1 MYSLSS
7 PTSTKR
13 YWKPPVANPFR
24 GFGAVFYK
32 EVLHVRRDPG
42 TLFFSLVIPLLQ
54 MFVLGFGI
62 DTNVRQVN
70 TVVYNADGRQE
81 SRELID
87 RLKNSDTFHI
97 MRYVQNDHDLN
108 DTIVGGNA
116 RVGIKIPVDYSDKLI
131 HGMSAQVLVLIDGS
145 DSSVAGQA
153 INVSTAIGLD
163 ESLRRV
169 LADRDTNFAVDMRP
183 KILFN
188 PDSRSPN
195 FFLPGLTAILLLN
208 VTTFLTAFSIVREK
222 ERGTLE
228 QLFVTPVRPMGLLLG
243 KLLPYLFIGF
253 FELCLILTLMRWVF
267 SVPIHGSV
275 LLLAFL
281 SLPYI
286 FVSLS
291 LGILISSKANSQ
303 GEAMQ
308 LAFVTIL
315 PSIFFSGYIF
325 PRETM
330 PKFFYVLSYFVPATY
345 FINITRGVI
354 LRGAGLRHLWIDA
367 FALFAIGTLLLV
379 IAARRFQNKVIMT

>member
-1 MYSLSS
+1 VL
-7 PTSTKR
+7 
-13 YWKPPVANPFR
+13 NPFR
-24 GFGAVFYK
+24 GFTAVFYK
-32 EVLHVRRDPG
+32 EALHVRRDFG
-42 TLFFSLVIPLLQ
+42 TLFFSLIIPLLQ
-54 MFVLGFGI
+54 MFLLGFGI
-62 DTNVRQVN
+62 DTNIRQIN
-70 TVVYNADGRQE
+70 TVVYNADGRRE
-81 SRELID
+81 SRELLD
-87 RLKNSDTFHI
+87 RLRNSDTFHLV
-97 MRYVQNDHDLN
+97 RFVETDHDLT
-108 DTIVGGNA
+108 DAIVSGKC
-116 RVGIKIPVDYSDKLI
+116 RVGIKIPVDYSDKLL
-131 HGMSAQVLVLIDGS
+131 HQMSAQVLVLIDGS

-153 INVSTAIGLD
+153 INVTTAIGLD

-169 LADRDTNFAVDMRP
+169 LANTGDTTFAVDMRP

-243 KLLPYLFIGF
+243 KLLPYLMIGF
-253 FELCLILTLMRWVF
+253 FELCMILTFMRFIF

-275 LLLAFL
+275 ILLALL

-303 GEAMQ
+303 AEAMQ
-308 LAFVTIL
+308 LAFLTIL

-345 FINITRGVI
+345 FIDITRGII
-354 LRGAGLRHLWIDA
+354 LRGAGWVHLWIDA
-367 FALFAIGTLLLV
+367 AALFFMGTMLLV
-379 IAARRFQNKVIMT
+379 IAARRFQNKVIMA

>member
-1 MYSLSS
+1 VL
-7 PTSTKR
+7 
-13 YWKPPVANPFR
+13 NPFR
-24 GFGAVFYK
+24 GFTAVFYK
-32 EVLHVRRDPG
+32 EALHVRRDFG
-42 TLFFSLVIPLLQ
+42 TLFFSLIIPLLQ
-54 MFVLGFGI
+54 MFLLGFVI
-62 DTNVRQVN
+62 DTNIRQIN
-70 TVVYNADGRQE
+70 TVVYNADGRRE
-81 SRELID
+81 SRELLD
-87 RLKNSDTFHI
+87 RLRNSDTFHLV
-97 MRYVQNDHDLN
+97 RFVETDHDLT
-108 DTIVGGNA
+108 DAIVSGKC
-116 RVGIKIPVDYSDKLI
+116 RVGIKIPVDYSDKLL
-131 HGMSAQVLVLIDGS
+131 HQMSAQVLVLIDGS

-153 INVSTAIGLD
+153 INVTTAIGLD

-169 LADRDTNFAVDMRP
+169 LANTGDTTFAVDMRP

-243 KLLPYLFIGF
+243 KLLPYLMIGF
-253 FELCLILTLMRWVF
+253 FELCMILTFMRFIF

-275 LLLAFL
+275 ILLALL

-303 GEAMQ
+303 AEAMQ
-308 LAFVTIL
+308 LAFLTIL

-345 FINITRGVI
+345 FIDITRGII
-354 LRGAGLRHLWIDA
+354 LRGAGWVHLWIDA
-367 FALFAIGTLLLV
+367 AALFFMGTMLLV
-379 IAARRFQNKVIMT
+379 IAARRFQNKVIMA

>member
-1 MYSLSS
+1 
-7 PTSTKR
+7 
-13 YWKPPVANPFR
+13 VINPFR
-24 GFGAVFYK
+24 GFSAVFYK
-32 EVLHVRRDPG
+32 EALHVRRDFG
-42 TLFFSLVIPLLQ
+42 TLFFSLIIPLLQ
-54 MFVLGFGI
+54 MFLLGFGI
-62 DTNVRQVN
+62 DTNIRQIN
-70 TVVYNADGRQE
+70 TVVFNADGRRE
-81 SRELID
+81 SRELLD
-87 RLKNSDTFHI
+87 RLRNSDTF
-97 MRYVQNDHDLN
+97 RLARFVETDHDLT
-108 DTIVGGNA
+108 DAIVSGKC
-116 RVGIKIPVDYSDKLI
+116 RVGIKIPVDYSDKLLHQI
-131 HGMSAQVLVLIDGS
+131 SAQVLVLIDGS

-153 INVSTAIGLD
+153 INVTTAIGLD

-169 LADRDTNFAVDMRP
+169 LANSDAPFAVDMRP

-243 KLLPYLFIGF
+243 KLLPYLMIGF
-253 FELCLILTLMRWVF
+253 FELCMILTFMRFIF

-275 LLLAFL
+275 ILLALL

-303 GEAMQ
+303 AEAMQ
-308 LAFVTIL
+308 LAFLTIL

-345 FINITRGVI
+345 FIDITRGII
-354 LRGAGLRHLWIDA
+354 LRGAGWVHLWIDA
-367 FALFAIGTLLLV
+367 AALFLFGAMLLV
-379 IAARRFQNKVIMT
+379 IAARRFQNKVIMA

>member
-1 MYSLSS
+1 ML
-7 PTSTKR
+7 
-13 YWKPPVANPFR
+13 NPFR

-32 EVLHVRRDPG
+32 ETLHVRRDFA
-42 TLFFSLVIPLLQ
+42 TLFFSLIIPILQ
-54 MFVLGFGI
+54 MFLLGFGI
-62 DTNVRQVN
+62 DTNIRQIN
-70 TVVYNADGRQE
+70 TVVYNADGRRE
-81 SRELID
+81 SRELLD
-87 RLKNSDTFHI
+87 RLRNSDTFHI
-97 MRYVQNDHDLN
+97 YRYVNNDKDLN
-108 DTIVGGNA
+108 DAIISGKC
-116 RVGIKIPVDYSDKLI
+116 RVGIKIPVDYSDKLL
-131 HGMSAQVLVLIDGS
+131 HQMSAQVLVLIDGS

-153 INVSTAIGLD
+153 INVTTAIGLD

-169 LADRDTNFAVDMRP
+169 LSSSDAAFAVDMRP

-195 FFLPGLTAILLLN
+195 FFLPGLTAVLLLN

-243 KLLPYLFIGF
+243 KLLPYLVIGF
-253 FELCLILTLMRWVF
+253 FELSMIVIAMRFIF

-275 LLLAFL
+275 ILLAFL

-291 LGILISSKANSQ
+291 LGILISSKATSQ
-303 GEAMQ
+303 AHAMQ
-308 LAFVTIL
+308 LAFLTIL

-330 PKFFYVLSYFVPATY
+330 PKFFYIISYFVPASY
-345 FINITRGVI
+345 FINITRGII
-354 LRGAGLRHLWIDA
+354 LRGAGWTHLWTDA
-367 FALFAIGTLLLV
+367 LALFLMGSLLLI
-379 IAARRFQNKVIMT
+379 IAARRFHDKVITT

>member
-1 MYSLSS
+1 
-7 PTSTKR
+7 
-13 YWKPPVANPFR
+13 VINPFR
-24 GFGAVFYK
+24 GFSAVFYK
-32 EVLHVRRDPG
+32 EALHVRRDFG
-42 TLFFSLVIPLLQ
+42 TLFFSLIIPLLQ
-54 MFVLGFGI
+54 MFLLGFGI
-62 DTNVRQVN
+62 DTNIRQIN
-70 TVVYNADGRQE
+70 TVVYNADGRRE
-81 SRELID
+81 SRELLD
-87 RLKNSDTFHI
+87 RLRNSDTFHLV
-97 MRYVQNDHDLN
+97 RFVDTDHDLT
-108 DTIVGGNA
+108 DAIVSGKC
-116 RVGIKIPVDYSDKLI
+116 RVGIKIPVDYSDKLL
-131 HGMSAQVLVLIDGS
+131 HQMSAQVLVLIDGS

-153 INVSTAIGLD
+153 INVTTAIGLD

-169 LADRDTNFAVDMRP
+169 LATTGTTTFAVDMRP

-243 KLLPYLFIGF
+243 KLLPYLMIGF
-253 FELCLILTLMRWVF
+253 FELCMILTFMRFIF

-275 LLLAFL
+275 LLLALL

-303 GEAMQ
+303 AEAMQ
-308 LAFVTIL
+308 LAFLTIL

-330 PKFFYVLSYFVPATY
+330 PKFFFILSYFVPATY
-345 FINITRGVI
+345 FIDITRGII
-354 LRGAGLRHLWIDA
+354 LRGAGWVHLWIDA
-367 FALFAIGTLLLV
+367 VALFFMGTMLLV
-379 IAARRFQNKVIMT
+379 IAARRFQNKVIMA